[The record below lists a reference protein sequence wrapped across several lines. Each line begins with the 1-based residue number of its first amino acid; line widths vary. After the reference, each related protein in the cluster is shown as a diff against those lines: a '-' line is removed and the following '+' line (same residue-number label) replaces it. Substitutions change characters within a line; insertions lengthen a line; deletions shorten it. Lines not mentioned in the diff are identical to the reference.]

1 MSTKRS
7 APIAPL
13 PYSAHLIHGPIAKD
27 GLAVNIALIHRTEVP
42 AVVRHR
48 AMIAQ
53 NEIAF
58 RRHDRLRIGPRVGVS
73 GWNVVLIQRLAI
85 HINLPA
91 VDSDT
96 VPGSTNHALDIAL
109 RGIARITEHYD
120 IPARNRLQ
128 AVHEFVDED
137 SLLIFE

>member
-13 PYSAHLIHGPIAKD
+13 AHSAQLIHRPIPEH

-58 RRHDRLRIGPRVGVS
+58 RRHDRLRIGPRAGVS
-73 GWNVVLIQRLAI
+73 GWNVILIQRLAI

-91 VDSDT
+91 VDSD
-96 VPGSTNHALDIAL
+96 PDPASTSHALPVPL
-109 RGIARITEHYD
+109 RGTPRITDHYV
-120 IPARNRLQ
+120 IPARNRPNAQQDLH
-128 AVHEFVDED
+128 HEVPHP
-137 SLLIFE
+137 